1 MAANERDMRRV
12 QELLEQGRPNL
23 ALLIA
28 LRPSLFQTAVMAAFI
43 LLIWV
48 TL

>member
-1 MAANERDMRRV
+1 MAANDRDTRRV
-12 QELLEQGRPNL
+12 RELLEQGRPNM

-28 LRPSLFQTAVMAAFI
+28 LRPSFFQTAVMAGFI

>member
-1 MAANERDMRRV
+1 MAANDRDTRRV
-12 QELLEQGRPNL
+12 KELLEQGRPNM

-28 LRPSLFQTAVMAAFI
+28 LRPSLFQAAVTVAFI

>member
-1 MAANERDMRRV
+1 MAANERDTRRV
-12 QELLEQGRPNL
+12 HELLEQGRPNM

-28 LRPSLFQTAVMAAFI
+28 LRPSRFQTAAITAFI
-43 LLIWV
+43 FLIWV